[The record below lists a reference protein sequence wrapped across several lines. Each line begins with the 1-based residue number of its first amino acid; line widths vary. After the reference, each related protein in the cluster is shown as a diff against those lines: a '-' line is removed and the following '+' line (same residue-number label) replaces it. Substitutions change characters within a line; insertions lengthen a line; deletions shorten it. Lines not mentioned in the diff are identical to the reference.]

1 MGLWFYVRYVIVK
14 PMVLRSQCPIIIG
27 ISLLVFVYIVPV
39 IIPKIVVYIA
49 FIVNPWY
56 RPNRVACIRIAIT
69 VLPAIFSSLVSM
81 YPLQVNSSQIPA
93 IIEPMVA
100 RYNVVNGGSI
110 LRMFPPLLPPN
121 NVDSV

>member
-1 MGLWFYVRYVIVK
+1 MFVVFLAFVIIWDLFGILDWKLRIDGECLYGYVRYVIVK

-56 RPNRVACIRIAIT
+56 RPNRVA
-69 VLPAIFSSLVSM
+69 
-81 YPLQVNSSQIPA
+81 
-93 IIEPMVA
+93 
-100 RYNVVNGGSI
+100 
-110 LRMFPPLLPPN
+110 
-121 NVDSV
+121 